1 MKDRDD
7 ISPTSDTSLGFTV
20 EATHGPENSELTT
33 TNVPQIELPRLLRW
47 ESSMSRVSEY
57 TAVEIC
63 KFFSF
68 GESLSREMSQ
78 IIRARIKEAPMLLLD
93 PYVAVSRVL
102 LRSTTNQPACSD
114 GDWSSCAAA
123 LQALRNAQVTI
134 PEHAGY
140 ILSLGLSLVTFHR
153 LISGISA
160 STICRYTLSL
170 IRPLYDSEQ
179 LQESDMR
186 ELLCLVFLDITES
199 LFRAR
204 IPVIQYRVRDPYL
217 VNHHAGLCGS
227 LLPLLYR
234 VCLLG
239 AAIRRGSQLPASPDY
254 FDRLRK
260 EIIAWVPSV
269 SGATIER
276 FSEKEMLLLLTQANL
291 HRNATLLILHRL
303 RFPFGE
309 RDDAAELLSQT
320 IIREMQHCLARTKQ
334 HPPNISLVLLV
345 AGAEVQDSV
354 GRENILSLLQ
364 SIKGSGFYPFVANL
378 RLFLSRVWTSRDE
391 GTTRYL
397 FHLFD
402 TNDNLSIPL

>member
-1 MKDRDD
+1 M
-7 ISPTSDTSLGFTV
+7 
-20 EATHGPENSELTT
+20 
-33 TNVPQIELPRLLRW
+33 
-47 ESSMSRVSEY
+47 
-57 TAVEIC
+57 
-63 KFFSF
+63 
-68 GESLSREMSQ
+68 
-78 IIRARIKEAPMLLLD
+78 IRARIKEAPLLLLD

-114 GDWSSCAAA
+114 GDWASCAAA
-123 LQALRNAQVTI
+123 LQALRNAQITSS
-134 PEHAGY
+134 EHAGY
-140 ILSLGLSLVTFHR
+140 VLSLGLSLVTFHR

-160 STICRYTLSL
+160 STICRFTLSL
-170 IRPLYDSEQ
+170 IRPLYYSEQ
-179 LQESDMR
+179 LQESDTR

-239 AAIRRGSQLPASPDY
+239 ASIRRGSQLTVSPDC
-254 FDRLRK
+254 FDNLRE
-260 EIIAWVPSV
+260 EIIAWAPSV
-269 SGATIER
+269 SVATTER
-276 FSEKEMLLLLTQANL
+276 FSEEEMLLLLTQGNL
-291 HRNATLLILHRL
+291 HRSATLLILHRL

-309 RDDAAELLSQT
+309 RDDEAELLSRT
-320 IIREMQHCLARTKQ
+320 IIREMQHCLAMTKQ

-354 GRENILSLLQ
+354 GRENIISLLQ
-364 SIKGSGFYPFVANL
+364 SINGSSFYPFVANL

-402 TNDNLSIPL
+402 KDDNLSIPL

>member
-1 MKDRDD
+1 M
-7 ISPTSDTSLGFTV
+7 
-20 EATHGPENSELTT
+20 
-33 TNVPQIELPRLLRW
+33 
-47 ESSMSRVSEY
+47 
-57 TAVEIC
+57 
-63 KFFSF
+63 
-68 GESLSREMSQ
+68 
-78 IIRARIKEAPMLLLD
+78 IRARIKEAPLLLLD

-114 GDWSSCAAA
+114 GDWASCAAA
-123 LQALRNAQVTI
+123 LQALRNAQITSS
-134 PEHAGY
+134 EHAGY
-140 ILSLGLSLVTFHR
+140 VLSLGLSLVTFHR

-160 STICRYTLSL
+160 STICRFTLSL
-170 IRPLYDSEQ
+170 IRPLYYSEQ
-179 LQESDMR
+179 LQESDTR

-239 AAIRRGSQLPASPDY
+239 ASIRRGSQLTVSPDC
-254 FDRLRK
+254 FDNLRE
-260 EIIAWVPSV
+260 EIIAWAPSV
-269 SGATIER
+269 SVATIER
-276 FSEKEMLLLLTQANL
+276 FSEEEMLLLRTQANL
-291 HRNATLLILHRL
+291 HRNAILLILHRL

-309 RDDAAELLSQT
+309 RDDEAELLSRT
-320 IIREMQHCLARTKQ
+320 IIREMQHCLAMTKQ

-345 AGAEVQDSV
+345 AGAEVRDSV
-354 GRENILSLLQ
+354 GRENIISLLQ
-364 SIKGSGFYPFVANL
+364 SINGSSFYPFVANL
-378 RLFLSRVWTSRDE
+378 RLFLSRVWTCRDE

-402 TNDNLSIPL
+402 KDDNLSIPL